1 MRMKGMVALLAS
13 VALFAGIQAQ
23 AEKSAGN
30 MIDDSTIATTVKA
43 ELIGSKI
50 VAGHEINVEV
60 YKGVVQ
66 LAGFVDTAEQK
77 AEAVRIAERVDG
89 TKKVADRMVVFGEKR
104 SMGESMDDGVIA
116 TKLKAALVDAEGLEK
131 GIDINTETRKGHV
144 ILSGFVAS
152 EKARAKA
159 EEVAKGVDGVK
170 KVYNYID
177 LKPQG

>member
-1 MRMKGMVALLAS
+1 MVALLAS
-13 VALFAGIQAQ
+13 VSLLAGAAAQ

-30 MIDDSTIATTVKA
+30 MVDDTAIATSVKA

-50 VAGHEINVEV
+50 VSGGDINVEV

-66 LAGFVDTAEQK
+66 LAGFVDTKEQK
-77 AEAVRIAERVDG
+77 EEAVRIAKRVAG
-89 TKKVADRMVVFGEKR
+89 TTSVSDRMVVFGEKR

-131 GIDINTETRKGHV
+131 GIDITETRKGNV
-144 ILSGFVAS
+144 ILSGFVHWK
-152 EKARAKA
+152 EARAKA

-177 LKPQG
+177 LKPRG